1 MQSDRVATRLSERAS
16 GWLSEHAPNHPALD
30 RVQHSTGADRRDTP
44 IVAADT
50 ESAEEDT
57 VWLPTVTGPR
67 HLRSMDSPD
76 LDAHRPGYLRAEHRR
91 VPTDPKVLSNNP
103 AIRRRSATRY
113 DHDLLRAIFTECAS
127 PTFASLPVS
136 LATALLEA
144 QFRAHRMDRQ
154 QRWPDA
160 VDQIIEVHGVP
171 AGRLT
176 MSTAGHLLRVLDFGL
191 LTGFRGQGIGRAV
204 FTDLIDEA
212 VSHEM
217 CLRGVL
223 AKDSRTLAL
232 YLSCGLQVVAE
243 SDTHFELER
252 AC

>member
-1 MQSDRVATRLSERAS
+1 MQSDRATTRLSERAS
-16 GWLSEHAPNHPALD
+16 GWLSEHAPNHPALG
-30 RVQHSTGADRRDTP
+30 RGRHAAPDTTIDEP
-44 IVAADT
+44 IVEQDS
-50 ESAEEDT
+50 EGVDEDT
-57 VWLPTVTGPR
+57 VWLPSVTGQR
-67 HLRSMDSPD
+67 GLRL
-76 LDAHRPGYLRAEHRR
+76 LDDRGADQHRM
-91 VPTDPKVLSNNP
+91 PTDPKVVSSNP

-136 LATALLEA
+136 LATALLDA

-176 MSTAGHLLRVLDFGL
+176 MSVADRQLRVLDFGL
-191 LTGFRGQGIGRAV
+191 LTGFRGKGVGRAV
-204 FTDLIDEA
+204 LTDLIEEA
-212 VSHEM
+212 VGHNLS
-217 CLRGVL
+217 LRGVL

-232 YLSCGLQVVAE
+232 YLSCGLEVVAE
-243 SDTHFELER
+243 TDTHFELER